1 MIPLRV
7 SVVGIFLCFYR
18 QTSTCTLPVV
28 FPAFRHKMKTEL
40 HEVILTWVK
49 DYVRSLS
56 DNDFLALTCNMRLLF
71 CELVAIIREESSRR
85 NINPTSNTARTF
97 DRSPRQIQRM

>member
-1 MIPLRV
+1 MGLFCV
-7 SVVGIFLCFYR
+7 YR
-18 QTSTCTLPVV
+18 QTSVGTLLIVI

-56 DNDFLALTCNMRLLF
+56 DNDFLALTCNMRQLF
-71 CELVAIIREESSRR
+71 CGLVSIIREESSRR